1 MASEKQIAAN
11 RTNAQRSTGPRTI
24 LGKSKSSRNSF
35 RHGLSGRLPI
45 DVATSAKVGEIARA
59 LVAEQAWATEI
70 GAAMEFAEAQIELL
84 HIRAIRAHML
94 RSVDL
99 AKATADQLERVVALD
114 RYERYA
120 HTKRRQA
127 ASHLEV

>member
-1 MASEKQIAAN
+1 MASERQIAAN
-11 RTNAQRSTGPRTI
+11 RVNAQRSTGPRTA

-35 RHGLSGRLPI
+35 RHGLSGPLPV
-45 DVATSAKVGEIARA
+45 DAASSPKVGEIARA
-59 LVAEQAWATEI
+59 LLAEQGPNQ

-120 HTKRRQA
+120 DTKRRQA
-127 ASHLEV
+127 ASHLYV